1 MELIFNKIFVMKDI
15 GVLYAFLI
23 SMVVMILIAII
34 FVLKELNKKDGN
46 K

>member
-1 MELIFNKIFVMKDI
+1 MELIFNKIFIMKDI
-15 GVLYAFLI
+15 GVFYTFII